1 MDNATGNFTAQD
13 YVDMMADDGDKREI
27 VSTILDHARKAALAH
42 TSNSALRIVKDYL
55 NSFDYAAG
63 IDTSKSHTHCEA
75 AMFWLRKQY
84 MSENLENRIRKEA
97 YAELLEGIL

>member
-27 VSTILDHARKAALAH
+27 VAIILDHAKKAALAH
-42 TSNSALRIVKDYL
+42 TSNSALRIVKDYIDAL
-55 NSFDYAAG
+55 DYSGG
-63 IDTSKSHTHCEA
+63 IDTSKPHNHGA
-75 AMFWLRKQY
+75 AVMFWLRRQY
-84 MSENLENRIRKEA
+84 MSDKLEDRIRKEA